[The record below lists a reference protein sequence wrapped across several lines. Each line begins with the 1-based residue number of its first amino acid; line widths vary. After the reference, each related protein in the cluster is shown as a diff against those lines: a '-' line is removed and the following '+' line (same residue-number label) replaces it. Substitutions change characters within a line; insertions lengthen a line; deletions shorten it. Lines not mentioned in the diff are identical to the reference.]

1 MVERKHGIVLS
12 TAGGNYRVFS
22 NDETLDASLRG
33 RMKRGHKMRVL
44 VGDDVLLHEHPDG
57 SVTIE
62 EINERRNVLK
72 RRRPGKTRGTRTV
85 AANVDQVIV
94 VGAADRPRWDPQ
106 LMDRFLVVA
115 EANGLSATVVVN
127 KADLAE
133 DAESLGDVYR
143 AAGYEVLVTSVPNAS
158 GVDRLRG
165 KLTGKVSLLTGAT
178 GVGKSSLLNA
188 VQPGLSLRTGEVS
201 RRGGSGRHTTSA
213 AEMYPLNGGGFVVD
227 TPGLRDI
234 GLWGVDPIELGAA
247 FPEFAEWIPSCR
259 FDNCRHVEEPGCA
272 VSQAAAGGEIS
283 QSRLDSYRRLLE
295 EAIQAARHWE

>member
-1 MVERKHGIVLS
+1 M
-12 TAGGNYRVFS
+12 FS
-22 NDETLDASLRG
+22 NGETLDTSLRG
-33 RMKRGHKMRVL
+33 RMKRGDKMRVL
-44 VGDDVLLHEHPDG
+44 VGDNVLLDEHPDG

-72 RRRPGKTRGTRTV
+72 RRTPGKTRRTRTV

-115 EANGLSATVVVN
+115 EVNGLSATVVVN
-127 KADLAE
+127 KADLTQ
-133 DAESLGDVYR
+133 DAESLGDAYR
-143 AAGYEVLVTSVPNAS
+143 AAGYEVLVTSVPNAL
-158 GVDRLRG
+158 GIDRLRRQ
-165 KLTGKVSLLTGAT
+165 LTGRVSLLTGAT

-201 RRGGSGRHTTSA
+201 RRGGSGRHTTTA
-213 AEMYPLNGGGFVVD
+213 AEMYPLNDSGFVVD
-227 TPGLRDI
+227 TPGLRDV

-247 FPEFAEWIPSCR
+247 FPEFTEWIPSCR

-272 VSQAAAGGEIS
+272 VSDAAAGGEIS
-283 QSRLDSYRRLLE
+283 QTRLDSYRRLLE

>member
-1 MVERKHGIVLS
+1 M
-12 TAGGNYRVFS
+12 FS

-44 VGDDVLLHEHPDG
+44 VGDDVLLDEHPDG

-62 EINERRNVLK
+62 EINERRTVLK
-72 RRRPGKTRGTRTV
+72 RRTPGKSRGTRTV
-85 AANVDQVIV
+85 AANVDLVVV

-115 EANGLSATVVVN
+115 EVNGLSAMVVVN
-127 KADLAE
+127 KADLTQ
-133 DAESLGDVYR
+133 DAESLGDAYR
-143 AAGYEVLVTSVPNAS
+143 PAGYEVLVTSVPNAL
-158 GVDRLRG
+158 GIDRLRRQ
-165 KLTGKVSLLTGAT
+165 LTGRVSLLTGAT

-213 AEMYPLNGGGFVVD
+213 AEMHPLNGGGFVVD
-227 TPGLRDI
+227 TPGLRDV

-247 FPEFAEWIPSCR
+247 FPEFAKWIPNCR

-272 VSQAAAGGEIS
+272 VSDAAAGGEIS
-283 QSRLDSYRRLLE
+283 QTRLDSYRRLLE

>member
-1 MVERKHGIVLS
+1 
-12 TAGGNYRVFS
+12 
-22 NDETLDASLRG
+22 
-33 RMKRGHKMRVL
+33 MKRGHKMRVL
-44 VGDDVLLHEHPDG
+44 VGDDVLLDEHPDG

-62 EINERRNVLK
+62 EIKERRTVLK
-72 RRRPGKTRGTRTV
+72 RRTPGKTRGTRTV

-94 VGAADRPRWDPQ
+94 VGAADRPPWDPQ

-127 KADLAE
+127 KADLSKE
-133 DAESLGDVYR
+133 AESLGEAYR
-143 AAGYEVLVTSVPNAS
+143 AAGYEVLVTSVPNGS
-158 GVDRLRG
+158 GIDRLRRQ
-165 KLTGKVSLLTGAT
+165 LTGRISLLTGAT

-201 RRGGSGRHTTSA
+201 RRSGSGRHTTTA
-213 AEMYPLNGGGFVVD
+213 AEMHPLNDGGFVVD

-234 GLWGVDPIELGAA
+234 GLWAVDSMELGAA

-272 VSQAAAGGEIS
+272 VSDAAARGEIS
-283 QSRLDSYRRLLE
+283 QTRLASYRRLLE
-295 EAIQAARHWE
+295 EAKQAARHWE